1 MVCIWLIP
9 FRECA
14 DLARRAVVAVAPL
27 VELHLAPVRARLVYV
42 LRVRD
47 VARLTDGGRGVR
59 VSCLGRMPLP
69 ILLSSPR
76 FLCILGSVAAKS
88 AVNFVK

>member
-1 MVCIWLIP
+1 MRNLSHIIFDVVG
-9 FRECA
+9 RERQD
-14 DLARRAVVAVAPL
+14 DLRQ
-27 VELHLAPVRARLVYV
+27 LAPVRARLVYV